1 MKKNK
6 EIVEQAFKQLN
17 NNVQVIVIQN
27 RGRDVSAL
35 LVATKKFIMNYDYVC
50 FMHDKKVT
58 QLKPETIGYGVFC
71 INSF

>member
-1 MKKNK
+1 M
-6 EIVEQAFKQLN
+6 
-17 NNVQVIVIQN
+17 IVIQN

-58 QLKPETIGYGVFC
+58 QLKPETIGYGFR
-71 INSF
+71 INVLRICWGQKCSIKCYRNI